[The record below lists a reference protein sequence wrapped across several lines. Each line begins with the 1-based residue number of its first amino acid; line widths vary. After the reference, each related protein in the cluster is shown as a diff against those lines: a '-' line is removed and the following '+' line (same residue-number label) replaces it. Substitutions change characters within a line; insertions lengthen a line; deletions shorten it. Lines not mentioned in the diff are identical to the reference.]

1 MTTDSSI
8 RTETGLRLN
17 NVSLPAPGNVPN
29 MRGILIRSRCHPHF
43 AVYDIQKFFRSV
55 LTSVKDSFLRIM
67 CVLSNFFSSAPT
79 PNPTWRFFRD
89 QAIPFGDSAS
99 GNYATCAKIATVQTF
114 IHDSPPPPPPCYP
127 PSCTGGHLHWWLRGG
142 RWLPRRA
149 LYSLTR
155 NRKNSQQRWF
165 LD

>member
-17 NVSLPAPGNVPN
+17 NVSLPAPGNVLI

-114 IHDSPPPPPPCYP
+114 IQDSPPTSTMLSSKLYWRTP
-127 PSCTGGHLHWWLRGG
+127 TLMIEGW
-142 RWLPRRA
+142 A
-149 LYSLTR
+149 LAPQKSSLLF
-155 NRKNSQQRWF
+155 NKK
-165 LD
+165 